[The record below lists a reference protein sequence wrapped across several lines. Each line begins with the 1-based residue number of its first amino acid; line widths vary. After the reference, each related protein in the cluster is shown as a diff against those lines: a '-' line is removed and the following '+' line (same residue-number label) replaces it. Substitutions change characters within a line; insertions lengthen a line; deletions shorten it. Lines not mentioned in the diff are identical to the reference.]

1 MDAAHQ
7 VFHPLFAIVSS
18 EMFSVECWLSRSHS
32 YEIET
37 KETGSRMPNHTR
49 TGLEISGNKSEI
61 FSSNR
66 HHYGVVERDVQLY
79 REWNKRQ
86 KHPKKS
92 SECRSRSLEKTG
104 EDYLKK

>member
-1 MDAAHQ
+1 MQHII
-7 VFHPLFAIVSS
+7 FHPLFAIVSS
-18 EMFSVECWLSRSHS
+18 EMLSVESWLSRSHS

-37 KETGSRMPNHTR
+37 KEIGSHMPNHTR
-49 TGLEISGNKSEI
+49 TGLKISGNKFEI
-61 FSSNR
+61 ISSNR
-66 HHYGVVERDVQLY
+66 HQYEVVKRDVQIY